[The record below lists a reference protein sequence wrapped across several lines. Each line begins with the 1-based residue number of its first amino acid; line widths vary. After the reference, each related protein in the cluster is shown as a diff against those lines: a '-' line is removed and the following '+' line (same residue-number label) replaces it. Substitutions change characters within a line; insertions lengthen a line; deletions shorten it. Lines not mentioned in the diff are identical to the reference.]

1 MPHKV
6 PRSQIPWWNIF
17 VQVPAN
23 LSEIVSAYLHDLGST
38 AVVLH
43 EQAELDPA
51 RASHVVTPSDHL
63 PCHVLQGALPADDD
77 LATRVTALQTFLHR
91 HAMAEAPPRL
101 YCQPLQDNA
110 YLTQWQQFFQPLEIE
125 QRLFIRPPW
134 DTTPVPSGLACL
146 TLEPGMAFGTGSHPT
161 TYLALTLLAQH
172 GAVAPNTTL
181 LDVGCGSGILSL
193 AALALG
199 AHRAIGL
206 DTDAQAIRVA
216 ADNAALNNLQHR
228 AHFRHGSWEAT
239 AEVFDLIT
247 ANIYLGPLVNMIHP
261 LAQRLAPQGTL
272 ILSGILAFQEQA
284 LRTALATARLRVVQ
298 RLIKDNWVALSAR
311 HDNPARRHE
320 QSP

>member
-1 MPHKV
+1 MQHI
-6 PRSQIPWWNIF
+6 QWWNIF
-17 VQVPAN
+17 VQVPTN

-43 EQAELDPA
+43 EQAELHPA
-51 RASHVVTPSDHL
+51 RASHGVTPSSYSSWS
-63 PCHVLQGALPADDD
+63 VLQGALPADDD
-77 LATRVTALQTFLHR
+77 LVTRVTALQTVLQQ
-91 HAMAEAPPRL
+91 HATLEVSPRL
-101 YCQPLQDNA
+101 SCQPLQDDA
-110 YLTQWQQFFQPLEIE
+110 YLTQWQQFFQPLQIE
-125 QRLFIRPPW
+125 QRLYIRPPW

-172 GAVAPNTTL
+172 GAPGPNTTL

-193 AALALG
+193 AGLALG
-199 AHRAIGL
+199 VHRAIGV

-216 ADNAALNNLQHR
+216 ADNAALNDLQHR
-228 AHFRHGSWEAT
+228 AHFRHGSWEVT

-261 LAQRLAPQGTL
+261 LARRLAPHGTL

-284 LRTALATARLRVVQ
+284 LRTSLATARLRVVQ
-298 RLIKDNWVALSAR
+298 RLIQDNWVALSAR
-311 HDNPARRHE
+311 HDDPARRHE
-320 QSP
+320 QSL